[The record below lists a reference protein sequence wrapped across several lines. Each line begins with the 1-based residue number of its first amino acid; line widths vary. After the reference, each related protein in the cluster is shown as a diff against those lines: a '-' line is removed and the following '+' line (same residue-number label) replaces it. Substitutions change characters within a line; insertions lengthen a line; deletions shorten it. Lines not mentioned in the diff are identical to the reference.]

1 MNKFFRSSIAGLL
14 ILSTSFWSVAAAAA
28 PIAPEAVLS
37 EASAASISQ
46 DRADVVAWLQ
56 REDVRKQMASLGVS
70 AEQATDRV
78 AALSDEEVRG
88 LAGKLDQAR
97 VAGDGV
103 IGAIIFVFLVLLVTD
118 ILGFTKI
125 FPFTRS
131 IR

>member
-1 MNKFFRSSIAGLL
+1 MNKLFRSSIAGVL
-14 ILSTSFWSVAAAAA
+14 ILSTSLWSVAAAAA
-28 PIAPEAVLS
+28 PIAPEAALA
-37 EASAASISQ
+37 ETSAVSVSQ
-46 DRADVVAWLQ
+46 DRAQVMTWLQ

-70 AEQATDRV
+70 ADQATDRV

-103 IGAIIFVFLVLLVTD
+103 IGTIVFIFLVLLVTD